1 MVVTGLVVKTA
12 PEKLQ
17 EVLVAI
23 ENIKKVSI
31 TRIMDE
37 NKILAI
43 IDTENKEEE
52 TIVSEEIKH
61 IKGVISISFAYH
73 HFEN

>member
-1 MVVTGLVVKTA
+1 MVVTGLVVKTV
-12 PEKLQ
+12 Q
-17 EVLVAI
+17 EELNTVLVAI

-43 IDTENKEEE
+43 IDTENKDEEAV
-52 TIVSEEIKH
+52 VSEEIKQ
-61 IKGVISISFAYH
+61 IKGVISISLAYH
-73 HFEN
+73 HFES

>member
-12 PEKLQ
+12 PEKLK
-17 EVLVAI
+17 EVLGVI
-23 ENIKKVSI
+23 DNLQKVSI

-37 NKILAI
+37 NKILVI
-43 IDTENKEEE
+43 MDLENKDEEAV
-52 TIVSEEIKH
+52 VSEEIKL

-73 HFEN
+73 HVES